1 MLAVMMRD
9 MFSRVGSQEVGKLIS
24 IARLK
29 MKYAYIFY
37 NVIKKFNKEKE
48 K

>member
-9 MFSRVGSQEVGKLIS
+9 VFSRGGSQEVGKLIN
-24 IARLK
+24 ITQLE

-37 NVIKKFNKEKE
+37 NVIKKI
-48 K
+48 